1 MHALYASVS
10 ASVTLPCARIG
21 SVPPLPATIRCT
33 QTLSPPPECPQLASG
48 TRQQPAQSYRS
59 RETRSFLASDV
70 DKWRSAIG
78 WRGTRGPAPRRDAS
92 SDSAGGQA
100 TSALARM
107 QRVGRCALEGEKG
120 SGGGDLVGGTTQGY
134 PAEGSR

>member
-21 SVPPLPATIRCT
+21 SVPPLPATIRWRAAHG
-33 QTLSPPPECPQLASG
+33 S
-48 TRQQPAQSYRS
+48 S
-59 RETRSFLASDV
+59 RRKATVLEM

-120 SGGGDLVGGTTQGY
+120 SGGGDLVGGTTPGY